1 MGPRKPRGISQASM
15 ESSSNVTVRKMSK
28 RLCDQEDI
36 THDSLKKLQYDPS
49 SSHMEKR
56 DSRYCKVVEK
66 QPAPTL
72 KSLRFSLDEEDEE
85 DFCGF
90 IHDDVKDRSDWVKHQ
105 VTVLKETQEL
115 IDQFV

>member
-1 MGPRKPRGISQASM
+1 M
-15 ESSSNVTVRKMSK
+15 EASSNVTGRRMSK
-28 RLCDQEDI
+28 RLRDQEDN
-36 THDSLKKLQYDPS
+36 THDSPKKLQYDPS

-85 DFCGF
+85 DFCVLFGMMLR
-90 IHDDVKDRSDWVKHQ
+90 I
-105 VTVLKETQEL
+105 TV
-115 IDQFV
+115 IG

>member
-1 MGPRKPRGISQASM
+1 MGRVIA
-15 ESSSNVTVRKMSK
+15 VT
-28 RLCDQEDI
+28 
-36 THDSLKKLQYDPS
+36 T
-49 SSHMEKR
+49 
-56 DSRYCKVVEK
+56 CKSTVEK

-72 KSLRFSLDEEDEE
+72 KSLRFSLDEEDE

-115 IDQFV
+115 IDQFVQAEPVNVAAGRVGALHAQIR